1 MVNLSCCICLA
12 TQLAPLGLSS
22 NAPLVLSFRALLC
35 LYVCFVLLSGLMT
48 TELSEYI
55 VKRAGLAVSV
65 AERLGAIEKET
76 EWERSGG
83 GGGVDGGGARGLVGL
98 PHTHEL

>member
-1 MVNLSCCICLA
+1 
-12 TQLAPLGLSS
+12 
-22 NAPLVLSFRALLC
+22 
-35 LYVCFVLLSGLMT
+35 MT

-83 GGGVDGGGARGLVGL
+83 GGGADGGGAGGLVGL
-98 PHTHEL
+98 SHTHEL

>member
-1 MVNLSCCICLA
+1 MVNLSCCICLVA
-12 TQLAPLGLSS
+12 QLAPLGLSS
-22 NAPLVLSFRALLC
+22 NAPLVFSFRALLC
-35 LYVCFVLLSGLMT
+35 LSVCFVLLSGLMT

-83 GGGVDGGGARGLVGL
+83 GGGVGGAGGLVGL